1 MSMEIIG
8 PSSLQEALLAKSE
21 MPSAVP
27 LAGGTDLMVE
37 LNFDRR
43 RPEAIID
50 LTRVPELARWER
62 IDGVLRL
69 GAGVTYARL
78 VAEVAPELPGL
89 AIAARTVGSPQIRNR
104 GTVGGNLGTASPAG
118 DALPPLLATGAE
130 VELSS
135 AAGTRSMPLTAF
147 ITGPKTTALGPA
159 ELITAVS
166 VPVATGPQQFSKI
179 GTRNAMV
186 IAVTS
191 FALALHPDRR
201 AVTTGIGSA
210 GPRPLVASG
219 AESFLEGVLDEDRL
233 WDERGPIP
241 AAAADRFGE
250 LVAEAAQPIDDV
262 RGTIRYR
269 RHALWVLA
277 RRTLGWAWDDLRKG
291 SA

>member
-1 MSMEIIG
+1 MEILS
-8 PSSLQEALLAKSE
+8 PSSLQEALILKSE
-21 MPSAVP
+21 VPSAVP
-27 LAGGTDLMVE
+27 LAGGTDLMVD

-50 LTRVPELARWER
+50 LTRLSELAEWER
-62 IDGVLRL
+62 TDGIIRL

-118 DALPPLLATGAE
+118 DALPPLLAAGAQ
-130 VELSS
+130 VELAS
-135 AAGTRSMPLTAF
+135 ATATRSLPLTAF
-147 ITGPKTTALGPA
+147 ITGPKTTALEPG

-186 IAVTS
+186 IAVAS
-191 FALALHPDRR
+191 FALALHPERR

-210 GPRPLVASG
+210 GPRPLVAAD
-219 AESFLEGVLDEDRL
+219 AEGFLENVLEEDGL
-233 WDERGPIP
+233 WDGRGPIP
-241 AAAADRFGE
+241 PAAEVRFGG
-250 LVAEAAQPIDDV
+250 LVADAAQPIDDV

-269 RHALWVLA
+269 RHALGILA
-277 RRTLGWAWDDLRKG
+277 RRTLEWAWDDLRKG
-291 SA
+291 SR